1 MICMSGVYNLETV
14 RELEINNG
22 LQFISPMGP
31 ASQEKPKKYSP
42 VQILLDSTIT
52 DQAESTLN
60 TFPPLLLLHGKDD
73 EVAPHH
79 FSNEL
84 YSVLEKYHPHVDVE
98 LEVLDRVG
106 HQDTVLETCLGKGR
120 TQSIIFD

>member
-1 MICMSGVYNLETV
+1 MSGVYNLETV
-14 RELEINNG
+14 RELEMNNA

-31 ASQEKPKKYSP
+31 ASKEKLKKYSP

-52 DQAESTLN
+52 DQTESTLDA
-60 TFPPLLLLHGKDD
+60 FPPLLLLHGKDD

-84 YSVLEKYHPHVDVE
+84 YYALKKYHPQIDVE

-106 HQDTVLETCLGKGR
+106 YQETVLET
-120 TQSIIFD
+120 F